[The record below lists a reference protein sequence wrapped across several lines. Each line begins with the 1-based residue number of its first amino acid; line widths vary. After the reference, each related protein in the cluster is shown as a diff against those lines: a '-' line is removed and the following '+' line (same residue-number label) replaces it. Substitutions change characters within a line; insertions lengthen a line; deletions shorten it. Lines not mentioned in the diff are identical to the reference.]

1 MGVRVVSV
9 EGRLWRLIRPDAI
22 YVWREERV
30 RRKLEWY
37 HRVMNDRAPAKF
49 MLAKKVPAETDP
61 RDLATDE
68 LWHLHSDLRR
78 EFSTMLHSVRSS
90 GLTLDEYHKLD
101 TPKHSFLDVKIEILR
116 RTLSSC
122 ELCEWRCRVNRD
134 VKVGVCRLG
143 KESYVTTYFLHVGEE
158 APLVPSG
165 TIFYGSCNFR
175 CVFCQNYDIS
185 QLNPFTGIKAGPKE
199 LATIEEYLRL
209 EGARNINHVGGEPTP
224 NVHNIVASF
233 KYLNVNVPQLWN
245 SNMYMTPKTLELLS
259 DLIDIWLPDFKYG
272 NDACALKLSAVRRYY
287 EVITRNLRS
296 ICESGDP
303 IIIRHLVLPN
313 HFECCTKPVLEWI
326 SENCR
331 NALINIMDQY
341 RPEFWVSLN
350 PKRYPDIARRLRRD
364 EINAVYEYADK
375 LGLDYRVVS

>member
-1 MGVRVVSV
+1 
-9 EGRLWRLIRPDAI
+9 
-22 YVWREERV
+22 
-30 RRKLEWY
+30 
-37 HRVMNDRAPAKF
+37 
-49 MLAKKVPAETDP
+49 
-61 RDLATDE
+61 
-68 LWHLHSDLRR
+68 
-78 EFSTMLHSVRSS
+78 
-90 GLTLDEYHKLD
+90 
-101 TPKHSFLDVKIEILR
+101 
-116 RTLSSC
+116 
-122 ELCEWRCRVNRD
+122 
-134 VKVGVCRLG
+134 
-143 KESYVTTYFLHVGEE
+143 
-158 APLVPSG
+158 G